1 MITCPVCDSP
11 AARVLQTFNDEPQ
24 ARGRKRFCLSC
35 GSSYLTMERVERLM
49 ERGKVAKPKP
59 AAKPAAKLAAA
70 PPPKPPAKLWPV
82 AADGG
87 GEVFAGL
94 SPDLQ
99 ETLLDWWNV
108 SRRQRHPG
116 AAWTELA
123 WRGSV
128 NRVAD
133 MLHQLGPDAA
143 LELAKAAAEAGW
155 QAIKAEY
162 LKQAPASPAPPA
174 AAREGSAVS
183 AIQSMLRRA
192 NA

>member
-1 MITCPVCDSP
+1 MITCPACGSP
-11 AARVLQTFNDEPQ
+11 NARVLQTFNDEPQ
-24 ARGRKRFCLSC
+24 ARSRKRFCLSC
-35 GSSYLTMERVERLM
+35 GSSYLTIERVERLM
-49 ERGKVAKPKP
+49 ERGNVAKQKP
-59 AAKPAAKLAAA
+59 AKPAPA
-70 PPPKPPAKLWPV
+70 PASKAPAKLWPV
-82 AADGG
+82 EASEA

-128 NRVAD
+128 NRVAE
-133 MLHQLGPDAA
+133 MLHRLGPDAA

-155 QAIKAEY
+155 QAVKPEY
-162 LKQAPASPAPPA
+162 LKQTAERPAQA
-174 AAREGSAVS
+174 ASAKEGSAVS